1 MSPGHDVKFL
11 KKENEK
17 LIRRIN
23 FLQNVSY
30 DLENKDILQRYG
42 LIWVPIFYPAKIILC
57 LEKLKC
63 HEFWAA
69 KIYYP

>member
-42 LIWVPIFYPAKIILC
+42 LI
-57 LEKLKC
+57 
-63 HEFWAA
+63 
-69 KIYYP
+69 